1 MNSIKISAVLL
12 TLFLAVGCASDFKEV
27 PSPTGSSIAQIASTN
42 DDFNI
47 LTALVTKTGL
57 VASLANNNSGA
68 FTVFAPTDAAF
79 VSYFNSLTDLQLPPG
94 AAAAGT
100 FNESSVLAAVN
111 LIAPSYTPAKAS
123 AITTASVTNILLYHM
138 ISSEIKSSAFT
149 GAQGFTTFGGTARLS
164 ISKSGNGIILNA
176 NRAGQN
182 VAGNGGQSVSLDIDA
197 SNGVIHSIDKVLIPV
212 ALANIWIGTSPAS
225 GAVVDLPGFNVD
237 YTTLTGGKPTVTVFT
252 VAMPRKTDGTLNV
265 ATAAVGT
272 LNNYNLLSAAIAR
285 AELAPVIRPIATPFP
300 DFTVFAPT
308 DAVFQAF
315 LATLPNT
322 GTPVT
327 SEATA
332 RDFINTLSPTV
343 LADILKYHVVP
354 GRILSTDLSNGQV
367 VTTALAGGTFT
378 VDIAGS
384 VITLKD
390 NNTGVADPT
399 VTSANILTNAG
410 VLHQINGV
418 LRSN

>member
-1 MNSIKISAVLL
+1 
-12 TLFLAVGCASDFKEV
+12 
-27 PSPTGSSIAQIASTN
+27 
-42 DDFNI
+42 
-47 LTALVTKTGL
+47 
-57 VASLANNNSGA
+57 
-68 FTVFAPTDAAF
+68 
-79 VSYFNSLTDLQLPPG
+79 
-94 AAAAGT
+94 
-100 FNESSVLAAVN
+100 
-111 LIAPSYTPAKAS
+111 
-123 AITTASVTNILLYHM
+123 
-138 ISSEIKSSAFT
+138 
-149 GAQGFTTFGGTARLS
+149 
-164 ISKSGNGIILNA
+164 
-176 NRAGQN
+176 
-182 VAGNGGQSVSLDIDA
+182 
-197 SNGVIHSIDKVLIPV
+197 
-212 ALANIWIGTSPAS
+212 
-225 GAVVDLPGFNVD
+225 
-237 YTTLTGGKPTVTVFT
+237 TLTGGRPTVTVFGAT
-252 VAMPRKTDGTLNV
+252 MPRNTDGTLNV

-300 DFTVFAPT
+300 DFTIFAPT
-308 DAVFQAF
+308 DAVFQTF

>member
-1 MNSIKISAVLL
+1 
-12 TLFLAVGCASDFKEV
+12 
-27 PSPTGSSIAQIASTN
+27 
-42 DDFNI
+42 
-47 LTALVTKTGL
+47 
-57 VASLANNNSGA
+57 
-68 FTVFAPTDAAF
+68 
-79 VSYFNSLTDLQLPPG
+79 
-94 AAAAGT
+94 
-100 FNESSVLAAVN
+100 
-111 LIAPSYTPAKAS
+111 
-123 AITTASVTNILLYHM
+123 
-138 ISSEIKSSAFT
+138 
-149 GAQGFTTFGGTARLS
+149 
-164 ISKSGNGIILNA
+164 
-176 NRAGQN
+176 
-182 VAGNGGQSVSLDIDA
+182 
-197 SNGVIHSIDKVLIPV
+197 
-212 ALANIWIGTSPAS
+212 
-225 GAVVDLPGFNVD
+225 
-237 YTTLTGGKPTVTVFT
+237 
-252 VAMPRKTDGTLNV
+252 
-265 ATAAVGT
+265 
-272 LNNYNLLSAAIAR
+272 NLLSAAIAR

-300 DFTVFAPT
+300 DFTIFAPT
-308 DAVFQAF
+308 DAVFQTF